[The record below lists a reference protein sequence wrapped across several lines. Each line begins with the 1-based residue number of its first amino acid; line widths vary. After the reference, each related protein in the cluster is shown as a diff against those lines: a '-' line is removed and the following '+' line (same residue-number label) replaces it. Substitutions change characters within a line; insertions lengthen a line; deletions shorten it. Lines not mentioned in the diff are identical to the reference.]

1 MEYDFIYLRWCEM
14 SDSDIYDILIQHF
27 KNVEEMNDILQKVI
41 KKLKEH
47 EDRINALEI
56 EPKNR
61 IDNEDDWILI
71 QL

>member
-1 MEYDFIYLRWCEM
+1 M

-61 IDNEDDWILI
+61 IVDDEDEWILI
-71 QL
+71 PK

>member
-1 MEYDFIYLRWCEM
+1 M

-27 KNVEEMNDILQKVI
+27 KNVEKMNDILQEVI

-56 EPKNR
+56 KPKNR
-61 IDNEDDWILI
+61 IDSEDD
-71 QL
+71 